1 MNAFSLRDATR
12 TQFAILGGLAM
23 LAIFLTQLA
32 KLDYSTG
39 SIYFHPHGYCYL
51 WQPGLVSAHVISD
64 SLIGL
69 SYIAISATLIY
80 LVWRARRLLPFS
92 WMFVSFGVF
101 IVACG
106 ATHLMEIVTLW
117 KPVFWLSADAKI
129 VTAVASVATAVA
141 LPPLLPKMVDVVQ
154 AVHVAEQRREALEQ
168 AHADLERRVAE
179 RTAQLQAALDRA
191 EDAARSKE
199 AFLSTVSHELRTPL
213 NAILG
218 WSRMLTAGSDAGT
231 DPFVRRGLAVID
243 RNATIQAQLVEDLLD
258 VSQLAAGT
266 LRLRLQPVD
275 LVRVVSDALEVVR
288 PAADAKNVTVAIVE
302 QPAHASL
309 VGEPRRLQQIV
320 WNLLSNAVKFTPP
333 GGHVSIVIAQRNARC
348 IIEVRDTGIG
358 IERGFIS
365 HLFERFTQA
374 DTSTTREYQGVGL
387 GLAIARQL
395 VELHGGSIS
404 AHSEG
409 LGKGAA
415 FIVTLPV
422 RSAAD
427 IPAESTAHRGRA
439 ASPGDLNGIQV
450 LVVDDDLDAREALAL
465 MLARS
470 GASVTTAASAD
481 EAFHELTSG
490 SFEVLLS
497 DLALPARAGYDLIP
511 RVRQAP
517 DDRVRRTPAIAVS
530 AFAREEERTR
540 AIASGFHIHVAKPVA
555 PEELVGAV
563 NALLSR

>member
-1 MNAFSLRDATR
+1 MDAFSLRDTSRAHVATLAGLAVLAVFLTR
-12 TQFAILGGLAM
+12 LAM
-23 LAIFLTQLA
+23 L
-32 KLDYSTG
+32 DYG
-39 SIYFHPHGYCYL
+39 SSSAYFHPHGYCYL

-64 SLIGL
+64 GLIGL

-106 ATHLMEIVTLW
+106 ATHLMEIWTLW
-117 KPVFWLSADAKI
+117 KPVFWLSADTKI
-129 VTAVASVATAVA
+129 VTAVASVATALV
-141 LPPLLPKMVDVVQ
+141 LPPLLPRILAVLQ
-154 AVHVAEQRREALEQ
+154 AAHVSEQRREALQ
-168 AHADLERRVAE
+168 RAHAELERRVAE

-191 EDAARSKE
+191 EDAARTKE

-218 WSRMLTAGSDAGT
+218 WSRMLSATNHA
-231 DPFVRRGLAVID
+231 DPFIRRGLTVID

-258 VSQLAAGT
+258 VSQLTAGT
-266 LRLRLQPVD
+266 MRLRLQPVD
-275 LVRVVSDALEVVR
+275 VVRVVADALEVVR
-288 PAADAKNVTVAIVE
+288 PAAEAKSVDIAVVE
-302 QPAHASL
+302 QPAHAAL
-309 VGEPRRLQQIV
+309 VGEPRRLQQVI
-320 WNLLSNAVKFTPP
+320 WNLLSNAVKFTPG
-333 GGHVSIVIAQRNARC
+333 GGHVSITIAHRNARC
-348 IIEVRDTGIG
+348 IVEVRDTGIG
-358 IERGFIS
+358 IEKGFLP

-395 VELHGGSIS
+395 VELHGGTIS

-409 LGKGAA
+409 PGKGAA

-422 RSAAD
+422 RTMAEVPVETGMPRW
-427 IPAESTAHRGRA
+427 PATPAV
-439 ASPGDLNGIQV
+439 DLNGIHV

-465 MLARS
+465 MLARC
-470 GASVTTAASAD
+470 GASVTTATSAD
-481 EAFHELTSG
+481 EAFDQLRSH
-490 SFEVLLS
+490 SFDVLLS
-497 DLALPARAGYDLIP
+497 DLAMPLRDGYELIQ
-511 RVRQAP
+511 RVRSAE
-517 DDRVRRTPAIAVS
+517 DERVRRTPAIAVS

-555 PEELVGAV
+555 PEELAGAV